1 MDYSLRKA
9 IVNEKDIQLPL
20 LFLRP
25 QFGYTMDSI
34 LRKIESSPEIY
45 IEPTLFPFEI
55 QEYFWIREGIPGES
69 QWIAL
74 GKLNNDMYFLYT
86 AYMTLPMNT
95 FVNNGHMN
103 LWISIRFS
111 DLIQFAMDPSMYSLY
126 ISETKSMNTLEV

>member
-9 IVNEKDIQLPL
+9 SVNEKHIQLPL

-55 QEYFWIREGIPGES
+55 KEYFWIREGIPGQS

-86 AYMTLPMNT
+86 AHMILPLNT

-111 DLIQFAMDPSMYSLY
+111 DLIQFAMDSSMYSLY
-126 ISETKSMNTLEV
+126 ISETKSMNADI

>member
-1 MDYSLRKA
+1 MDYSLRKSSLIDEKA
-9 IVNEKDIQLPL
+9 IQVPL

-55 QEYFWIREGIPGES
+55 KEYFWIHEGLPGQS

-86 AYMTLPMNT
+86 AYMTLPLNT

-111 DLIQFAMDPSMYSLY
+111 DLIQFAMDSSMYSLY
-126 ISETKSMNTLEV
+126 ISETRSMNVDI